1 MVQSGNSGN
10 GAQMTF
16 CFLSDLLGKKVYGGD
31 GKLLGKVN
39 DLVASF
45 SDRYPEVDGVVIR
58 KKQKR
63 TYIPIGAEDMINLA
77 QSKSMESKA
86 SPHFDFK
93 LSAHQFFVKDTL
105 YDKQIVDVNGAKVER
120 VNDVHFLIYSGK
132 PFLVHV
138 DVGFSGLSRR
148 LGFENS
154 FRSIAKLFGKPFK
167 DELISWKFVQPLPEG
182 ITAPVQVMLNQ
193 EQFRQLHAGEL
204 ADIIEELDRDE
215 RIALVKT
222 IGAEDAA
229 EALEEADIG
238 VQTSI
243 IRDLDSELAADILE
257 EMEPAAAAD
266 VMDKL
271 PAEAQQSIM
280 EAMEDEERAQI
291 ELLAQAEENSAAS
304 IMTVEYISCRQ
315 NQTVEEALTLIKRNA
330 DEVESIAYVYCLDD
344 KERLCGVVSI
354 RDLILADSTTP
365 IHSIMHKRLAM
376 LHSQDD
382 WETVADNFMK
392 FRFQAL
398 PVVDPDGRMHGI
410 VTFKHS
416 FDELLPYYYKMAS

>member
-1 MVQSGNSGN
+1 
-10 GAQMTF
+10 
-16 CFLSDLLGKKVYGGD
+16 
-31 GKLLGKVN
+31 
-39 DLVASF
+39 
-45 SDRYPEVDGVVIR
+45 
-58 KKQKR
+58 
-63 TYIPIGAEDMINLA
+63 
-77 QSKSMESKA
+77 
-86 SPHFDFK
+86 
-93 LSAHQFFVKDTL
+93 
-105 YDKQIVDVNGAKVER
+105 
-120 VNDVHFLIYSGK
+120 
-132 PFLVHV
+132 
-138 DVGFSGLSRR
+138 
-148 LGFENS
+148 
-154 FRSIAKLFGKPFK
+154 
-167 DELISWKFVQPLPEG
+167 
-182 ITAPVQVMLNQ
+182 
-193 EQFRQLHAGEL
+193 
-204 ADIIEELDRDE
+204 
-215 RIALVKT
+215 
-222 IGAEDAA
+222 
-229 EALEEADIG
+229 
-238 VQTSI
+238 
-243 IRDLDSELAADILE
+243 
-257 EMEPAAAAD
+257 
-266 VMDKL
+266 MDKL